1 VSAPTG
7 TLDRLELRIER
18 LHLTFRFTYAFHAR
32 EVRFECDRGEGF
44 ERLFPETFSFHV
56 ESHDPAELYLQL
68 DDLASKPALLS
79 PGARQRDVDLLAA
92 RLLLAV
98 PRYLEGILDRLGGEG
113 GVDADA
119 STRVHTDLALLS
131 RILVRFVEERLRS
144 DDHGLRIARFHLRKL
159 LWRSL
164 MHLVDARVSGDYLSA
179 YMQGSVDP
187 VDPADDLSEA
197 GLFHTLSLGEQE
209 TVDRSLLRLA
219 ERAFYRWVEDVCLD
233 TANGAFE
240 AEDSPFDTREAEV
253 MRAIC
258 GGGAEETLRT
268 RDLVP
273 FLRRPGNRDC
283 LRVLSNLQGWFL
295 RVYDIK
301 HAASM
306 IYHADRIALR
316 ETDSEGDRVLSR
328 HTTNSYL
335 LALSGIA
342 SPFVGAAFFYD
353 SAPAFFDV
361 LCSAE
366 AMVVN
371 AVALWFL
378 VWRFLWKKN
387 LSFFH
392 AAVPRIA
399 AGIIVGYLPIFFID
413 EVWGLASRPFS
424 TLIGIVALLGMAT
437 LLYLYVEVQ
446 SRLGDPQVAFQRA
459 RQIFLLGVLQATGIG
474 ILLTGL
480 VGRYMALRNWS
491 NDPLADGRILDLRDG
506 LTPFLGELPR
516 IVGVEPFYV
525 FPAAVLVMA
534 LMSFFIGTFL
544 QLMWEDIPITEPL

>member
-44 ERLFPETFSFHV
+44 ERIFPETFSFHV
-56 ESHDPAELYLQL
+56 ERHDPAELYLQL
-68 DDLASKPALLS
+68 DDLASKPGLLS
-79 PGARQRDVDLLAA
+79 PGARQRDVDQLSA

-98 PRYLEGILDRLGGEG
+98 PRYLEAILERLGGEG

-119 STRVHTDLALLS
+119 STRVHTDVALLS
-131 RILVRFVEERLRS
+131 QTLVRFADERLRGE
-144 DDHGLRIARFHLRKL
+144 DHGLRIARFHLRKL

-164 MHLVDARVSGDYLSA
+164 MHLVEARVSGDYLSA
-179 YMQGSVDP
+179 YMLGSVDP

-197 GLFHTLSLGEQE
+197 GLFHTLSLGEQA
-209 TVDRSLLRLA
+209 TVDRTLLRLA
-219 ERAFYRWVEDVCLD
+219 ERAFYRWLEDVCLD

-253 MRAIC
+253 MLAIC
-258 GGGAEETLRT
+258 RGGAEETLRA

-295 RVYDIK
+295 RVYDIQ

-306 IYHADRIALR
+306 IYHADRIALGA
-316 ETDSEGDRVLSR
+316 TDGEGDRVLSR
-328 HTTNSYL
+328 HTTTNYL

-353 SAPAFFDV
+353 RAPAFFDV

-366 AMVVN
+366 AFVVN
-371 AVALWFL
+371 AAAVWFL
-378 VWRFLWKKN
+378 AWRFLWKKN

-413 EVWGLASRPFS
+413 EVWGLATRPLP
-424 TLIGIVALLGMAT
+424 TLIGIAVLLGMAT

-446 SRLGDPQVAFQRA
+446 SRLADPQVAFQRA

-474 ILLTGL
+474 VLLTGL

-491 NDPLADGRILDLRDG
+491 DDPLAGGRILDLRDG